1 MDGYIQ
7 YIQSRMKEGCYR
19 SLILKLPLDQSS
31 SWLAPFKNIN
41 QRFIIMLQTNVTNI
55 IMLKT

>member
-1 MDGYIQ
+1 MDR

-19 SLILKLPLDQSS
+19 SLILKLPLHQSS

-41 QRFIIMLQTNVTNI
+41 QRFIIMLQTNVKNV